1 MSQYTKATN
10 FATKDGLTTGDPAKV
25 VKGTEIDTEFTAI
38 ASAISS
44 KSDSNSPTFTGTP
57 AAPTASSGTN
67 TTQIATTAFVTTALS
82 SSTNTAIVAERTAS
96 ATLTNKTISADD
108 NTLSGIAASS
118 FVLSNSSG
126 NIDGSAGQ
134 KAIPSGVVVGT
145 TDSQTLTNK
154 TINASQLVN
163 ATITAAKLDGAQ
175 SGSAPIYAARAWVNF
190 NGISTVSITGSG
202 NVSSIT
208 DNGTGDYTIN
218 FSTALPDTSYAVC
231 GFSVA
236 LSSSN
241 ITGGSIVTYYP
252 SGSGTYLPSTKTTG
266 AARILV
272 GNPNSGS
279 MTDVGD
285 ISFMVF
291 R

>member
-1 MSQYTKATN
+1 MSNYTKATN
-10 FATKDGLTTGDPAKV
+10 FASKDALSTGNPAKV
-25 VKGTEIDTEFTAI
+25 IKGTEIDAEYTAI

-44 KSDSNSPTFTGTP
+44 KADNNSPTLTGTP
-57 AAPTASSGTN
+57 LAPTASSGTN
-67 TTQIATTAFVTTALS
+67 TTQIATTAFVATAVAS
-82 SSTNTAIVAERTAS
+82 STAIVSERTAT
-96 ATLTNKTISADD
+96 ATLTNKTISADS

-118 FVLSNSSG
+118 FVLSDASG
-126 NIDGSAGQ
+126 NIDGAASQ
-134 KAIPSGVVVGT
+134 KAIPSGAVVGT
-145 TDSQTLTNK
+145 SDSQTLTNK

-163 ATITAAKLDGAQ
+163 ASISAAKLDGAQ

-252 SGSGTYLPSTKTTG
+252 SGSSTYLPSTKTTG

>member
-1 MSQYTKATN
+1 MSNYTKATN
-10 FATKDGLTTGDPAKV
+10 FASKDALSTGNPAKV
-25 VKGTEIDTEFTAI
+25 IKGTEIDAEYTAI

-44 KSDSNSPTFTGTP
+44 KADSNSPTFTGTP
-57 AAPTASSGTN
+57 LAPTASAGTN
-67 TTQIATTAFVTTALS
+67 TTQIATTAFVATAVAS
-82 SSTNTAIVAERTAS
+82 STAIVSERTAT
-96 ATLTNKTISADD
+96 ATLTNKTISADS

-118 FVLSNSSG
+118 FVLSDASG
-126 NIDGSAGQ
+126 NIDGAASQ
-134 KAIPSGVVVGT
+134 KAIPSGAVVGT
-145 TDSQTLTNK
+145 SDSQTLTNK

-163 ATITAAKLDGAQ
+163 ASISAAKLDGAQ

-252 SGSGTYLPSTKTTG
+252 SGSSTYLPSTKTTG

>member
-1 MSQYTKATN
+1 MSNYTKATN
-10 FATKDGLTTGDPAKV
+10 FATKDGLSTGDPAKV

-44 KSDSNSPTFTGTP
+44 KADSNSPTLTGTP
-57 AAPTASSGTN
+57 LAPTASSGTN
-67 TTQIATTAFVTTALS
+67 TTQIATTAFVTTAVAS
-82 SSTNTAIVAERTAS
+82 STAIVSERTAT
-96 ATLTNKTISADD
+96 ATLTNKTISADS

-118 FVLSNSSG
+118 FVLSDASG
-126 NIDGSAGQ
+126 NIDGAASQ
-134 KAIPSGVVVGT
+134 KAIPSGAVVGT
-145 TDSQTLTNK
+145 SDSQTLTNK

-163 ATITAAKLDGAQ
+163 ASISAAKLDGAQ

>member
-1 MSQYTKATN
+1 MSNYTKATN

-25 VKGTEIDTEFTAI
+25 VKGTEIDAEFTAI

-44 KSDSNSPTFTGTP
+44 KADSNSPTLTGTP
-57 AAPTASSGTN
+57 LAPTASAGTN
-67 TTQIATTAFVTTALS
+67 TTQIATTAFVTTAVAS
-82 SSTNTAIVAERTAS
+82 STAIVTERTAT
-96 ATLTNKTISADD
+96 ATLTNKTISADS

-118 FVLSNSSG
+118 FVLSDASG
-126 NIDGSAGQ
+126 NIDGAAAQ
-134 KAIPSGVVVGT
+134 KAIPSGAVVGT
-145 TDSQTLTNK
+145 SDSQTLTNK
-154 TINASQLVN
+154 SINASQLVN

-190 NGISTVSITGSG
+190 NGISTVSINAQG

-231 GFSVA
+231 GFGVA
-236 LSSSN
+236 LTSGN
-241 ITGGSIVTYYP
+241 LTGGSLVTYYP
-252 SGSGTYLPSTKTTG
+252 SGSSTFLPLTKTTS
-266 AARILV
+266 AARILT
-272 GNPNSGS
+272 GNPSSGS
-279 MTDVGD
+279 AGDVGD
-285 ISFMVF
+285 ISFMAI

>member
-1 MSQYTKATN
+1 MSNYTKATN
-10 FATKDGLTTGDPAKV
+10 FASKDSLSSGDPAKV
-25 VKGTEIDTEFTAI
+25 VKGTEIDAEYTAI

-44 KSDSNSPTFTGTP
+44 KADSNSPTLTGTP
-57 AAPTASSGTN
+57 LAPTASSGTN
-67 TTQIATTAFVTTALS
+67 TTQIATTAFVATAVAS
-82 SSTNTAIVAERTAS
+82 STAIVSERTAT
-96 ATLTNKTISADD
+96 ATLTNKTISADS

-118 FVLSNSSG
+118 FVLSDASG
-126 NIDGSAGQ
+126 NIDGSASQ
-134 KAIPSGVVVGT
+134 KAIPSGAVVGT
-145 TDSQTLTNK
+145 SDSQTLTNK

-163 ATITAAKLDGAQ
+163 ASISAVKLDGAQ

-252 SGSGTYLPSTKTTG
+252 SGSSTYLPSTKTTG

-272 GNPNSGS
+272 GNPNSGA

>member
-1 MSQYTKATN
+1 MSNYTKATN

-25 VKGTEIDTEFTAI
+25 VKGTEIDAEFTAI

-44 KSDSNSPTFTGTP
+44 KADSNSPTLTGTP
-57 AAPTASSGTN
+57 LAPTASAGTN
-67 TTQIATTAFVTTALS
+67 TTQIATTAFVTTAVAS
-82 SSTNTAIVAERTAS
+82 STAIVTERTAT
-96 ATLTNKTISADD
+96 ATLTNKTISADS

-118 FVLSNSSG
+118 FVLSDASG
-126 NIDGSAGQ
+126 NIDGAAAQ
-134 KAIPSGVVVGT
+134 KAIPSGAVVGT
-145 TDSQTLTNK
+145 SDSQTLTNK

-163 ATITAAKLDGAQ
+163 ASISAAKLDGAQ

-208 DNGTGDYTIN
+208 DNGTGDYTVN

-252 SGSGTYLPSTKTTG
+252 SGSSTYLPNTKTTG
-266 AARILV
+266 AARILT
-272 GNPNSGS
+272 GNPNSGA

-285 ISFMVF
+285 VSFIVF

>member
-1 MSQYTKATN
+1 LSNYTKATN
-10 FATKDGLTTGDPAKV
+10 FASKDALSTGNPAKV
-25 VKGTEIDTEFTAI
+25 IKGTEIDAEYTAI

-44 KSDSNSPTFTGTP
+44 KADNNSPTLTGTP
-57 AAPTASSGTN
+57 LAPTASSGTN
-67 TTQIATTAFVTTALS
+67 TTQIATTAFVATAVAS
-82 SSTNTAIVAERTAS
+82 STAIVSERTAT
-96 ATLTNKTISADD
+96 ATLTNKTISADS

-118 FVLSNSSG
+118 FVLSDASG
-126 NIDGSAGQ
+126 NIDGAASQ
-134 KAIPSGVVVGT
+134 KAIPSGAVVGT
-145 TDSQTLTNK
+145 SDSQTLTNK

-163 ATITAAKLDGAQ
+163 ASISAAKLDGAQ

-252 SGSGTYLPSTKTTG
+252 SGSSTYLPSTKTTG

>member
-1 MSQYTKATN
+1 MSNYTKATN
-10 FATKDGLTTGDPAKV
+10 FASKDSLSTGDPAKV
-25 VKGTEIDTEFTAI
+25 VKGTEIDTEFNAI
-38 ASAISS
+38 SSAISS
-44 KSDSNSPTFTGTP
+44 KADSNSPTLTGTP
-57 AAPTASSGTN
+57 LAPTASSGTN
-67 TTQIATTAFVTTALS
+67 TTQIATTAFVATAVAS
-82 SSTNTAIVAERTAS
+82 STAIVSERTAT
-96 ATLTNKTISADD
+96 ATLTNKTISADS

-118 FVLSNSSG
+118 FVLSDASG
-126 NIDGSAGQ
+126 NIDGAASQ
-134 KAIPSGVVVGT
+134 KAIPSGAVVGT
-145 TDSQTLTNK
+145 SDSQTLTNK

-163 ATITAAKLDGAQ
+163 ASISAAKLDGAQ

-252 SGSGTYLPSTKTTG
+252 SGSSTYLPSTKTTG

-272 GNPNSGS
+272 GNPNSGA

>member
-1 MSQYTKATN
+1 MSNYTKATN
-10 FATKDGLTTGDPAKV
+10 FATKDGLSTGDPAKV

-44 KSDSNSPTFTGTP
+44 KADSNSPTLTGTP
-57 AAPTASSGTN
+57 LAPTASSGTN
-67 TTQIATTAFVTTALS
+67 TTQIATTAFVTTAVAS
-82 SSTNTAIVAERTAS
+82 STAIVSERTAT
-96 ATLTNKTISADD
+96 ATLTNKTISADS

-118 FVLSNSSG
+118 FVLSDASG
-126 NIDGSAGQ
+126 NIDGAASQ
-134 KAIPSGVVVGT
+134 KAIPSGAVVGT
-145 TDSQTLTNK
+145 SDSQTLTNK

-163 ATITAAKLDGAQ
+163 ASISAAKLDGAQ

-208 DNGTGDYTIN
+208 DNGTGDYTVN

-252 SGSGTYLPSTKTTG
+252 SGSSTYLPSTKTTG

>member
-1 MSQYTKATN
+1 MSNYTKATN
-10 FATKDGLTTGDPAKV
+10 FATKDGLSTGDPAKV

-44 KSDSNSPTFTGTP
+44 KADSNSPTLTGTP
-57 AAPTASSGTN
+57 LAPTASSGTN
-67 TTQIATTAFVTTALS
+67 TTQIATTAFVTTAVAS
-82 SSTNTAIVAERTAS
+82 STAIVSERTAT
-96 ATLTNKTISADD
+96 ATLTNKTISADS

-118 FVLSNSSG
+118 FVLSDASG
-126 NIDGSAGQ
+126 NIDGAASQ
-134 KAIPSGVVVGT
+134 KAIPSGAVVGT
-145 TDSQTLTNK
+145 SDSQTLTNK

-163 ATITAAKLDGAQ
+163 ASISAAKLDGAQ

-252 SGSGTYLPSTKTTG
+252 SGSSTYLPSTKTTG

-272 GNPNSGS
+272 GNPNSGA

>member
-10 FATKDGLTTGDPAKV
+10 FAIKDGLTTGDPAKV
-25 VKGTEIDTEFTAI
+25 VKGTEIDTEFTAV

-44 KSDSNSPTFTGTP
+44 KADSNSPTLTGTP
-57 AAPTASSGTN
+57 LAPTASSGTN
-67 TTQIATTAFVTTALS
+67 TTQIATTAFVTSAIS

-145 TDSQTLTNK
+145 TDTQTLTNK

-163 ATITAAKLDGAQ
+163 ASITAAKLDGAQ

-190 NGISTVSITGSG
+190 NGISTVSINAQG

-208 DNGTGDYTIN
+208 DNGTGDYTVN

-231 GFSVA
+231 GFGVA
-236 LSSSN
+236 LTSAN
-241 ITGGSIVTYYP
+241 LTGGSLVTYYP
-252 SGSGTYLPSTKTTG
+252 SGSSTFLPLNKTTS
-266 AARILV
+266 AARILT
-272 GNPNSGS
+272 GNPSSGS
-279 MTDVGD
+279 VGDVGD
-285 ISFMVF
+285 ISFMVI

>member
-1 MSQYTKATN
+1 MSNYTKATN
-10 FATKDGLTTGDPAKV
+10 FASKDSLSTGDPAKV
-25 VKGTEIDTEFTAI
+25 VKGTEIDTEFNAI
-38 ASAISS
+38 SSAISS
-44 KSDSNSPTFTGTP
+44 KADSNSPTLTGTP
-57 AAPTASSGTN
+57 LAPTASSGTN
-67 TTQIATTAFVTTALS
+67 TTQIATTAFVATAVAS
-82 SSTNTAIVAERTAS
+82 STAIVSERTAT
-96 ATLTNKTISADD
+96 ATLTNKTISADS

-118 FVLSNSSG
+118 FVLSDASG
-126 NIDGSAGQ
+126 NIDGAASQ
-134 KAIPSGVVVGT
+134 KAIPSGAVVGT
-145 TDSQTLTNK
+145 SDSQTLTNK

-163 ATITAAKLDGAQ
+163 ASISAAKLDGAQ

-252 SGSGTYLPSTKTTG
+252 SGSSTYLPSTKTTG

>member
-1 MSQYTKATN
+1 MSNYTKATN
-10 FATKDGLTTGDPAKV
+10 FASKDALSTGNPAKV
-25 VKGTEIDTEFTAI
+25 IKGTEIDAEYTAI

-44 KSDSNSPTFTGTP
+44 KADSNSPTFTGTP
-57 AAPTASSGTN
+57 LAPTASSGTN
-67 TTQIATTAFVTTALS
+67 TTQIATTAFVTTAV
-82 SSTNTAIVAERTAS
+82 SSTTAIVAERTAT

-118 FVLSNSSG
+118 FVLSNASG
-126 NIDGSAGQ
+126 NIDGSAAQ
-134 KAIPSGVVVGT
+134 KAIPSGAVVGT
-145 TDSQTLTNK
+145 SDSQTLTNK

-163 ATITAAKLDGAQ
+163 ASISAAKLDGAQ

-190 NGISTVSITGSG
+190 NGISTVSINAQG

-231 GFSVA
+231 GFGVA
-236 LSSSN
+236 LTSGN
-241 ITGGSIVTYYP
+241 LTGGSLVTYYP
-252 SGSGTYLPSTKTTG
+252 SGSSTFLPLTKTTS
-266 AARILV
+266 AARILT
-272 GNPNSGS
+272 GNPSNGVAA
-279 MTDVGD
+279 DVGD
-285 ISFMVF
+285 ISFMAI

>member
-1 MSQYTKATN
+1 MSNYTKATN
-10 FATKDGLTTGDPAKV
+10 FATKDGLSTGDPAKV

-44 KSDSNSPTFTGTP
+44 KADSNSPTLTGTP
-57 AAPTASSGTN
+57 LAPTASSGTN
-67 TTQIATTAFVTTALS
+67 TTQIATTAFVTTAVAS
-82 SSTNTAIVAERTAS
+82 STAIVSERTAT
-96 ATLTNKTISADD
+96 ATLTNKTISADS

-118 FVLSNSSG
+118 FVLSDASG
-126 NIDGSAGQ
+126 NIDGAASQ
-134 KAIPSGVVVGT
+134 KAIPSGAVVGT
-145 TDSQTLTNK
+145 SDSQTLTNK

-163 ATITAAKLDGAQ
+163 ASISAAKLDGAQ

-252 SGSGTYLPSTKTTG
+252 SGSSTYLPSTKTTG

>member
-1 MSQYTKATN
+1 MSNYTKATN
-10 FATKDGLTTGDPAKV
+10 FASKDALSTGNPAKV
-25 VKGTEIDTEFTAI
+25 IKGTEIDAEYTAI

-44 KSDSNSPTFTGTP
+44 KADSNSPTLTGTP
-57 AAPTASSGTN
+57 LAPTASSGTN
-67 TTQIATTAFVTTALS
+67 TTQIATTAFVATAVAS
-82 SSTNTAIVAERTAS
+82 STAIVSERTAT

-118 FVLSNSSG
+118 FVLSNASG
-126 NIDGSAGQ
+126 NIDGSAAQ
-134 KAIPSGVVVGT
+134 KAIPSGAVVGT
-145 TDSQTLTNK
+145 SDSQTLTNK

-163 ATITAAKLDGAQ
+163 ASISATKLDGAQ

-252 SGSGTYLPSTKTTG
+252 SGSSTYLPSTKTTG

-272 GNPNSGS
+272 GNPNSGA